1 MSRLTANTRT
11 VVTSNYALITE
22 DSYVGSV
29 MPGWDNLEIRVVISP
44 AMGAYLSQHLIR
56 LNSKSKIT
64 DATDR
69 TQVLY
74 YVIEGKCRV
83 TVGNQKKE
91 LTKGGYV
98 YIPIGQEY
106 EIKGTSKASLVS
118 FHQVYEPLEG
128 YPIPKTVFGNSNKL
142 KKEFYLG
149 DPQLHMQYL
158 LPDNLSMDFAVN
170 IFTYNPGGNLPFVE
184 THIMEHGLLY
194 LQGEGIYRL
203 DNDWYHVTKGD
214 VIWMAPYCPQW
225 FTAMGKEDAVYIYCK
240 NVNRPSIIK

>member
-11 VVTSNYALITE
+11 VVKDNYALITE

-29 MPGWDNLEIRVVISP
+29 FPGWENVDVRVVINP
-44 AMGAYLSQHLIR
+44 AMGANLSQHLMTLKEGSLINDQTI
-56 LNSKSKIT
+56 L
-64 DATDR
+64 
-69 TQVLY
+69 TQVFY
-74 YVIEGKCRV
+74 YVINGECQIKI
-83 TVGNQKKE
+83 NEDIHQ
-91 LTKGGYV
+91 LTKGGYA
-98 YIPIGQEY
+98 YIPVGHQY
-106 EIKGTSKASLVS
+106 EIKGNSAQLVS
-118 FHQVYEPLEG
+118 FYKTYEEIDG
-128 YPIPKTVFGNSNKL
+128 HPIPASVVGNATNLEKHL
-142 KKEFYLG
+142 YLD

-158 LPDNLSMDFAVN
+158 LPDDLSMDFAVN

-240 NVNRPSIIK
+240 DVNRHSIIQ

>member
-1 MSRLTANTRT
+1 MNRLTANTRT
-11 VVTSNYALITE
+11 VVKSNYALITE

-29 MPGWDNLEIRVVISP
+29 IPGWENAEIRVVISP
-44 AMGAYLSQHLIR
+44 AMGAHLSQHLIR
-56 LNSKSKIT
+56 LTSESRVISQT
-64 DATDR
+64 ER
-69 TQVLY
+69 TQVFF
-74 YVIEGKCRV
+74 YVIEGQCQVK
-83 TVGNQKKE
+83 VGNQNLNLE
-91 LTKGGYV
+91 QGGYV
-98 YIPIGQEY
+98 YIPVGEKY
-106 EIKGTSKASLVS
+106 EIAEADARLVS
-118 FHQVYEPLEG
+118 FHKHYVPLSG
-128 YPIPKTVFGNSNKL
+128 YPIPAVISGNSNL
-142 KKEFYLG
+142 LEKKPYLD

-203 DNDWYHVTKGD
+203 DDDWYHVTKGD

-240 NVNRPSIIK
+240 DVNRHSIQP